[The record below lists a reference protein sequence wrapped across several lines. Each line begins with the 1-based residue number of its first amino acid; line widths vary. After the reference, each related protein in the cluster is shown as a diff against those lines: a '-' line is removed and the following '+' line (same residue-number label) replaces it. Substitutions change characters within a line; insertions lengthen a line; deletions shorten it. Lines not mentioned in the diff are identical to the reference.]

1 MVEGW
6 MVRHDGVELGLRR
19 RVLSV
24 TGLQVLGVE
33 EEEKKKANGQQGCWT
48 MAGGRADRTLGL
60 RTTPTKISLTESSY
74 ITQKGQY

>member
-1 MVEGW
+1 MT
-6 MVRHDGVELGLRR
+6 GVELGLRR

-24 TGLQVLGVE
+24 TRLQVLLGAK
-33 EEEKKKANGQQGCWT
+33 EEEKKTNRQQGCGT
-48 MAGGRADRTLGL
+48 IAGGRADRTLGL

>member
-1 MVEGW
+1 MT
-6 MVRHDGVELGLRR
+6 GVELGLRR

-24 TGLQVLGVE
+24 TRLQVLLEAEEE
-33 EEEKKKANGQQGCWT
+33 EEEKKTNRQQGCGT
-48 MAGGRADRTLGL
+48 IAGGRADRTLGL